1 MDSRTLSDLQFSR
14 ILDAAAD
21 LCQTVRGRERVRQ
34 AIPLK
39 GLPEIDRELWLVE
52 EALWLLDHPDRPS
65 LDGVED
71 MVPRIQ
77 AAAKGAVL
85 TAGELIACAR
95 MLAAGS
101 EARKALAA
109 LDLRAPSLAA
119 LVQPL
124 PDLGAVAEFVLGAFD
139 EEGRIRDDASPRLA
153 ELRSRALSLQRRV
166 KALVEEMVR
175 DERIRP
181 VLQDDYYTI
190 REGRYVLPVKA
201 EDHRFVAG
209 ILHGASQTG
218 QTLFIEPQ
226 SIVEENN
233 HLKMVLE
240 GIAAEEHAVLADRS
254 RMIGRQAEA
263 AARIADALWRLDSI
277 LGRARLARSMGGRR
291 PAMGGEVLRLVEA
304 RNPLLLLLGRSVVP
318 TSLEMPAGGS
328 GCALVLSGP
337 NAGGKSVALS
347 TVGLCVLMVQHG
359 LLPPVREGTTLP
371 DYSRVWTV
379 IGDPTSMD
387 RALSTFTGQLS
398 RVLEAL
404 EGARGRVL
412 VLLDELGTGTEPRR
426 GEALAIAI
434 VESLVERGAECLVAT
449 HYDGLKRRAGED
461 PRFRN
466 ARMGLD
472 PKTGLPDYLLS
483 LGEAGESN
491 PFEIARQVGLP
502 DAILARARALVGDQ
516 ERQLEEALA
525 EARALKAALEEEKRE
540 TEDLKRR
547 LADDKRRYEKELHRI
562 RNDSD
567 RLVHEARR
575 EVLQKMKRLE
585 EELEAI
591 ARQARAEKA
600 RLTEPTAVRTVKARH
615 QEVAERKREVRR
627 DMDREDQARMPSE
640 PLPAEAF
647 REGATAYVV
656 PLRAVGRIV
665 EVAPDGKR
673 GVVQVGLL
681 RTPVKRSDLRVPEPG
696 SSGSQASGKATPNQA
711 RIPAPEPPSRQPPI
725 APEVRDA
732 GFVRTATNTLDVRGM
747 RADEALAAL
756 EAFLDQAWLRE
767 DPEVLVI
774 HGLGTS
780 ALRKAVREFLKKS
793 RYCRSFRPG
802 EIREGGEGV
811 TFVTLAL

>member
-1 MDSRTLSDLQFSR
+1 MDARTRSDLQFPR
-14 ILDAAAD
+14 ILEAAAD
-21 LCQTVRGRERVRQ
+21 LCQTMRGRERVLQ
-34 AIPLK
+34 ATPLAG

-71 MVPRIQ
+71 MVPRFQ

-85 TAGELIACAR
+85 SAQELIACAR
-95 MLAAGS
+95 MIEAG
-101 EARKALAA
+101 ARARRALMA

-124 PDLGAVAEFVLGAFD
+124 PDLGTVAEFVLGAFD

-153 ELRSRALSLQRRV
+153 ELRARALTLQRRV
-166 KALVEEMVR
+166 KALVEEMTR

-181 VLQDDYYTI
+181 MLQDDYYTI

-201 EDHRFVAG
+201 EDHRFVVG

-254 RMIGRQAEA
+254 RLIGRQAEA
-263 AARIADALWRLDSI
+263 AARIADALWRLDAI
-277 LGRARLARSMGGRR
+277 LGRARLARAMGGRR
-291 PAMGGEVLRLVEA
+291 PTIGGEVLRVVEA
-304 RNPLLLLLGRSVVP
+304 RNPLLLLLGRTVVP
-318 TSLEMPAGGS
+318 TSLEMPGGGS
-328 GCALVLSGP
+328 GGALILSGP

-359 LLPPVREGTTLP
+359 LLPPVREGTVLP
-371 DYSRVWTV
+371 EYARVFTV

-387 RALSTFTGQLS
+387 RALSTFTGQVS
-398 RVLEAL
+398 RVMEAL

-434 VESLVERGAECLVAT
+434 IEALVERGAECLVAT
-449 HYDGLKRRAGED
+449 HFDGLKRRGAED

-466 ARMGLD
+466 GRMGLD
-472 PKTGLPDYLLS
+472 PKTGLPDYSLS

-491 PFEIARQVGLP
+491 PFEIARQVGLSE
-502 DAILARARALVGDQ
+502 DILARARALVGDQ

-525 EARALKAALEEEKRE
+525 AARALKAALEQEKRE

-547 LADDKRRYEKELHRI
+547 LAEDKRRYEKELHRI

-600 RLTEPTAVRTVKARH
+600 RMAEPTAVETVKARR
-615 QEVAERKREVRR
+615 QQVTERKREVRR
-627 DMDREDQARMPSE
+627 EMDREEETRAPSE
-640 PLPAEAF
+640 PLPAESF
-647 REGATAYVV
+647 REGTLAYVV
-656 PLRAVGRIV
+656 PLRAVGRVV

-681 RTPVKRSDLRVPEPG
+681 RTPVKRTDLRVPDPG
-696 SSGSQASGKATPNQA
+696 ASSGPPVGGPSRKDPP
-711 RIPAPEPPSRQPPI
+711 RPPEPSRPPPPP
-725 APEVRDA
+725 PESREG
-732 GFVRTATNTLDVRGM
+732 GFIRTETNTLDVRGM

-774 HGLGTS
+774 HGIGTS
-780 ALRKAVREFLKKS
+780 ALRKAIREYLKKS

-802 EIREGGEGV
+802 ETREGGEGV
-811 TFVTLAL
+811 TFVLLAL

>member
-1 MDSRTLSDLQFSR
+1 MDPRTLSDLQFSR

-21 LCQTVRGRERVRQ
+21 LCQTARGRERVRQ
-34 AIPLK
+34 AVPLK
-39 GLPEIDRELWLVE
+39 GLPEIDRELWFVE

-71 MVPRIQ
+71 VVPRIQ

-85 TAGELIACAR
+85 PAAELVACAR
-95 MLAAGS
+95 LLLAGS
-101 EARKALAA
+101 EVRRVLGAM
-109 LDLRAPSLAA
+109 DLRAPSLAA

-124 PDLGAVAEFVLGAFD
+124 PDLGTVGEFVLGSFD

-153 ELRSRALSLQRRV
+153 ELRSKALSLQRRV
-166 KALVEEMVR
+166 KTLVEEMVR

-181 VLQDDYYTI
+181 SLQDDYYTI

-201 EDHRFVAG
+201 EDHRFVPG

-240 GIAAEEHAVLADRS
+240 GIAAEEHAVLANRS
-254 RMIGRQAEA
+254 RMIGRHAEA
-263 AARIADALWRLDSI
+263 ASRIADTLWQLDSI
-277 LGRARLARSMGGRR
+277 LARARLARTMGGRR
-291 PAMGGEVLRLVEA
+291 PSLGGDVLRLVEA
-304 RNPLLLLLGRSVVP
+304 RNPVLLLLGRSVVP
-318 TSLEMPAGGS
+318 TSLEMPGGA

-347 TVGLCVLMVQHG
+347 TVGLCVLMLHYG
-359 LLPPVREGTTLP
+359 MLPPVREGTVLP
-371 DYSRVWTV
+371 HYSRVWTV

-387 RALSTFTGQLS
+387 RSLSTFTGQLS
-398 RVLEAL
+398 RVMEAL
-404 EGARGRVL
+404 EGVQGRVL
-412 VLLDELGTGTEPRR
+412 MLLDELGTGTEPRR
-426 GEALAIAI
+426 GEALAIAV
-434 VESLVERGAECLVAT
+434 VEALVERGAECLVAT

-483 LGEAGESN
+483 MGEAGESN
-491 PFEIARQVGLP
+491 PFEIARQAGLP
-502 DAILARARALVGDQ
+502 EGILARARALVGDQ

-525 EARALKAALEEEKRE
+525 EARALKAALDEEKRE

-547 LADDKRRYEKELHRI
+547 LAEDKRRYERELHRI

-585 EELEAI
+585 EELDAI

-600 RLTEPTAVRTVKARH
+600 RLAEPTAVQTVKARH
-615 QEVAERKREVRR
+615 QEVRERKQEVRR
-627 DMDREDQARMPSE
+627 EMDREEAAQIPEE
-640 PLPAEAF
+640 PLPASAF
-647 REGATAYVV
+647 REGTTAFVV
-656 PLRAVGRIV
+656 PLRAVGRVV

-681 RTPVKRSDLRVPEPG
+681 RAPVKLSDLRVPTPG
-696 SSGSQASGKATPNQA
+696 AVDRPGKGAAPKA
-711 RIPAPEPPSRQPPI
+711 PSPAAQPEPPRPVPASQDQ
-725 APEVRDA
+725 RDA
-732 GFVRTATNTLDVRGM
+732 GFIRNENNTLDVRGM

-756 EAFLDQAWLRE
+756 ERFLDQAFLRE

-774 HGLGTS
+774 HGMGTS
-780 ALRKAVREFLKKS
+780 ALRKAVRDHLKKS

-802 EIREGGEGV
+802 ETREGGEGV
-811 TFVTLAL
+811 TFVTLDL